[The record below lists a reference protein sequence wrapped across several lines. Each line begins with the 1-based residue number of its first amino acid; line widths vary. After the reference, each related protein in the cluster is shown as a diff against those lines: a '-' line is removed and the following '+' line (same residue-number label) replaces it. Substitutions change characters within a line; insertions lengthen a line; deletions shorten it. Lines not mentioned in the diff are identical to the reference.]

1 MTIRIDKTNTTSYRP
16 PAFKGY
22 DARPLKAVVM
32 SINDEPKSFNIIK
45 QMAQI
50 GEREGFKVFFI
61 NQSKNLYTNLDNI
74 KKFFKICIPDFSK
87 WAQDI
92 AVITPSNEVLYCDMI
107 QEDTCFA
114 KKLSTL
120 TNAKPLN
127 YDRTIDGGNLFF
139 TKNDGKNELFV
150 GAEELQKNDIETLKQ
165 RYNVSKV
172 IPIPQADF
180 HLDMFIRP
188 LNNKQILVADDRLTI
203 QAINQAIANL
213 HKCKD
218 KTSNFDKIK
227 SNLKTLLKNFKNDV
241 KYGMNPRVEEIAA
254 VLRENDYEPIF
265 VPGRLYYTVPGCSKD
280 DLVHYLNYMNAVVHQ
295 KKNGEMVFITNKSKL
310 NEDYGITPE
319 ISEKIGF
326 DFEKMFIKSIEPY
339 IKKENI
345 YFIEGTHNQ
354 ISELLEKGGGGIH
367 CLCNEIP
374 AEISQQI
381 KPSPIL

>member
-1 MTIRIDKTNTTSYRP
+1 MTIRIDKTTGFYHHST
-16 PAFKGY
+16 FKGY
-22 DARPLKAVVM
+22 DARPLSAVVM

-45 QMAQI
+45 QMSQI

-92 AVITPSNEVLYCDMI
+92 AVITPSNKILYNDI
-107 QEDTCFA
+107 INENTCFA

-120 TNAKPLN
+120 TNAKPLKC
-127 YDRTIDGGNLFF
+127 DRPIEGGNLFF
-139 TKNDGKNELFV
+139 TKNNDSNELLV
-150 GAEELQKNDIETLKQ
+150 GEKEIQKIDTETLKQ

-188 LNNKQILVADDRLTI
+188 LNNRQVLVADDRLTI
-203 QAINQAIANL
+203 QAIKQAIDNF

-218 KTSNFDKIK
+218 KTTLAELNKIK
-227 SNLKTLLKNFKNDV
+227 NKLKALLKNFQNDV
-241 KYGMNPRVEEIAA
+241 KYGKNPKADEIAA
-254 VLRENDYEPIF
+254 VLRENHYQPIF
-265 VPGRLYYTVPGCSKD
+265 VPGRLYYTIPGCIED
-280 DLVHYLNYMNAVVHQ
+280 DLVHYLNYMNAIVHQ
-295 KKNGEMVFITNKSKL
+295 NKDGELVFITNKSKL
-310 NEDYGITPE
+310 NNDYGITPE
-319 ISEKIGF
+319 ISEQIGF
-326 DFEKMFIKSIEPY
+326 DFEKMFIKSVEPY

-345 YFIEGTHNQ
+345 YFIEGTQNK
-354 ISELLEKGGGGIH
+354 IAELLQKEGGGIH

-374 AEISQQI
+374 AEIFQN
-381 KPSPIL
+381 PIL